1 MEQQN
6 EELGEES
13 AESEEGRGIRQFDA
27 GEEPAQLIIDTE
39 QNVEQEQLIE
49 GENHKDEEEK
59 EEPDEQA
66 VEMKP

>member
-1 MEQQN
+1 MRDHNQGGLPDMEQQN

-39 QNVEQEQLIE
+39 QNVE
-49 GENHKDEEEK
+49 
-59 EEPDEQA
+59 
-66 VEMKP
+66 

>member
-39 QNVEQEQLIE
+39 QNVE
-49 GENHKDEEEK
+49 
-59 EEPDEQA
+59 
-66 VEMKP
+66 